1 MQRQIS
7 LDELLSILVARMD
20 SLAYS
25 DENQKTKL
33 NIISRAL
40 YKKGLIEDEDIIESV
55 REEHRILKE
64 LGAISELPSE
74 EVVQAIADSILQWI
88 KGDVEKIIQAME
100 EYETKLQEMMQKE
113 QQSSKPKIDIASPAI
128 LEQLDKLNKGKGGG
142 GSKLIY

>member
-113 QQSSKPKIDIASPAI
+113 QQASKPKIDIASPAI

-142 GSKLIY
+142 GSKL

>member
-74 EVVQAIADSILQWI
+74 EVVQAIA
-88 KGDVEKIIQAME
+88 
-100 EYETKLQEMMQKE
+100 
-113 QQSSKPKIDIASPAI
+113 
-128 LEQLDKLNKGKGGG
+128 
-142 GSKLIY
+142 

>member
-113 QQSSKPKIDIASPAI
+113 QQASKPKIDIASPAI

>member
-1 MQRQIS
+1 
-7 LDELLSILVARMD
+7 
-20 SLAYS
+20 
-25 DENQKTKL
+25 
-33 NIISRAL
+33 
-40 YKKGLIEDEDIIESV
+40 EDIIESV

-113 QQSSKPKIDIASPAI
+113 QQASKPKIDIASPAI